1 MIVLS
6 EKLYEGVLKGDMKS
20 NTEFYNIIRGVMLP
34 EARANFGHDV
44 ALVDD
49 VVQTAIIK
57 LHEKL
62 PTIDLVNVI
71 GYAKLIVFTTC
82 MDIHRQNKRCI
93 QEVSFDL
100 ETDGCIGVSY
110 EVPSNGIVI
119 DDFKS
124 YNPDV
129 VMNKI
134 NVAIDKLPPKYKRV
148 FTMFHLDDMTHAEI
162 FDEIGGSTKANL
174 ARAKRKLRKDL
185 GSFEETLMG

>member
-34 EARANFGHDV
+34 EARANFGNDV

-49 VVQTAIIK
+49 VVQMAMIK

-62 PTIDLVNVI
+62 PTIDLIKVI
-71 GYAKLIVFTTC
+71 GYAKLIIFTTC
-82 MDIHRQNKRCI
+82 MDIHRQNKKGI

-100 ETDGCIGVSY
+100 ETDGCIGITY
-110 EVPSNGIVI
+110 EVPDLGV
-119 DDFKS
+119 DEYKT
-124 YNPDV
+124 YEPDAV
-129 VMNKI
+129 KAKLDK
-134 NVAIDKLPPKYKRV
+134 AIDKLPPKYKQV
-148 FTMFHLDDMTHAEI
+148 FTMFHLDNMTHAEI